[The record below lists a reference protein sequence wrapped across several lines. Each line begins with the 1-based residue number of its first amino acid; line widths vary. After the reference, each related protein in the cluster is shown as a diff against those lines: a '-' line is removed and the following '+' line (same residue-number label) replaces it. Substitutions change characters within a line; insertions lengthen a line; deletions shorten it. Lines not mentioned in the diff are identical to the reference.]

1 MLNLINQILIL
12 LFLKMSNSWIEKYRP
27 KHLKNI
33 IGQNNIIST
42 IKNMI
47 KNNYSITNLLFYGM
61 PGTGKTTTILSLCY
75 ELFGPNNFKNR
86 VLELNASDE
95 RGIGVVRDSI
105 LRFAKTSLSSPDPN
119 YPSPPIKLI
128 ILDEADAMT
137 YDAQSALRKI
147 MEDYL
152 ETTRFCI
159 ICNYIEK
166 IIKPIV
172 SRCMFFNFVPLDNKL
187 IIRHLKKIA
196 EKEKLKLNDEDIEN
210 IYKSYNGDLRQAI
223 SSLQQLKYID
233 DEDLEDEI
241 MEKFNIEFYNNIYK
255 KMQNM
260 DMENK
265 IKYFEN
271 NAFDKNKYRDY
282 LIMKFSDNQK
292 IVKHLIKYNN
302 VFDY

>member
-1 MLNLINQILIL
+1 MLNLIIQILIL
-12 LFLKMSNSWIEKYRP
+12 LFLKMSSSWIEKYRP

-241 MEKFNIEFYNNIYK
+241 MEKFNIEFYDNIYK

-271 NAFDKNKYRDY
+271 NTFDKNKYRDY

>member
-1 MLNLINQILIL
+1 
-12 LFLKMSNSWIEKYRP
+12 MSSSWIEKYRP

-128 ILDEADAMT
+128 ILDEADSMT

-241 MEKFNIEFYNNIYK
+241 MEKFNIEFYDNIYK
-255 KMQNM
+255 KMENM
-260 DMENK
+260 DMESK

>member
-1 MLNLINQILIL
+1 MLNLIIQILIL

-233 DEDLEDEI
+233 VEDLEDEI
-241 MEKFNIEFYNNIYK
+241 MEKFNIEFYDNIYK

>member
-1 MLNLINQILIL
+1 
-12 LFLKMSNSWIEKYRP
+12 MSNSWIEKYRP

-241 MEKFNIEFYNNIYK
+241 MEKFNIEFYDNIYK

>member
-1 MLNLINQILIL
+1 
-12 LFLKMSNSWIEKYRP
+12 MSNSWIEKYRP

-241 MEKFNIEFYNNIYK
+241 MEKFNIEFYDDIYK

-260 DMENK
+260 DIESK

>member
-1 MLNLINQILIL
+1 MLNLIIQILIL

-241 MEKFNIEFYNNIYK
+241 MEKFNIEFYDNIYK

>member
-1 MLNLINQILIL
+1 
-12 LFLKMSNSWIEKYRP
+12 
-27 KHLKNI
+27 
-33 IGQNNIIST
+33 
-42 IKNMI
+42 
-47 KNNYSITNLLFYGM
+47 
-61 PGTGKTTTILSLCY
+61 
-75 ELFGPNNFKNR
+75 
-86 VLELNASDE
+86 
-95 RGIGVVRDSI
+95 
-105 LRFAKTSLSSPDPN
+105 
-119 YPSPPIKLI
+119 
-128 ILDEADAMT
+128 
-137 YDAQSALRKI
+137 
-147 MEDYL
+147 
-152 ETTRFCI
+152 
-159 ICNYIEK
+159 
-166 IIKPIV
+166 
-172 SRCMFFNFVPLDNKL
+172 MFFNFVPLDNKL

-241 MEKFNIEFYNNIYK
+241 MEKFNIEFYDNIYK

>member
-1 MLNLINQILIL
+1 
-12 LFLKMSNSWIEKYRP
+12 MSSSWIEKYRP

-137 YDAQSALRKI
+137 CGAQSALRKI

-241 MEKFNIEFYNNIYK
+241 MEKFNIEFYDNIYK
-255 KMQNM
+255 KMENM
-260 DMENK
+260 DMESK

>member
-1 MLNLINQILIL
+1 MLNLIIQILIL
-12 LFLKMSNSWIEKYRP
+12 LFLKMSSSWIEKYRP

-241 MEKFNIEFYNNIYK
+241 MEKFNIEFYDNIYK

>member
-241 MEKFNIEFYNNIYK
+241 MEKFNIEFYDNIYK

>member
-1 MLNLINQILIL
+1 
-12 LFLKMSNSWIEKYRP
+12 MSNSWIEKYRP

-241 MEKFNIEFYNNIYK
+241 MEKFNIEFYDDIYK
-255 KMQNM
+255 KMQDM
-260 DMENK
+260 DMESK

-292 IVKHLIKYNN
+292 IIKRLLKYNN
-302 VFDY
+302 IFDY

>member
-75 ELFGPNNFKNR
+75 ELFGPINFKNR

-241 MEKFNIEFYNNIYK
+241 MEKFNIEFYDNIYK
-255 KMQNM
+255 KMENM
-260 DMENK
+260 DMESK

>member
-1 MLNLINQILIL
+1 
-12 LFLKMSNSWIEKYRP
+12 MSNSWIEKYRP

-137 YDAQSALRKI
+137 YDAQSVLRKI

-241 MEKFNIEFYNNIYK
+241 MEKFNIEFYDNIYK

>member
-1 MLNLINQILIL
+1 
-12 LFLKMSNSWIEKYRP
+12 MSSSWIEKYRP

-241 MEKFNIEFYNNIYK
+241 MEKFNIEFYDNIYK

-260 DMENK
+260 DMESK

>member
-1 MLNLINQILIL
+1 
-12 LFLKMSNSWIEKYRP
+12 MSSSWIEKYRP

-128 ILDEADAMT
+128 ILDEADAIT

-187 IIRHLKKIA
+187 IIKHLKKIA

-241 MEKFNIEFYNNIYK
+241 TEKFNIEFYDNIYK

-260 DMENK
+260 DMESK

-271 NAFDKNKYRDY
+271 NAFDKNKYKDY
-282 LIMKFSDNQK
+282 LIMKFSNNQK
-292 IVKHLIKYNN
+292 IVKHLLKYNN
-302 VFDY
+302 IFDY

>member
-1 MLNLINQILIL
+1 
-12 LFLKMSNSWIEKYRP
+12 MSNSWIEKYRP

-42 IKNMI
+42 IKNII

-105 LRFAKTSLSSPDPN
+105 LRFSKTSLSSPDPN

-241 MEKFNIEFYNNIYK
+241 MEKFNIEFYDNIYK

>member
-1 MLNLINQILIL
+1 
-12 LFLKMSNSWIEKYRP
+12 MSSSWIEKYRP

-241 MEKFNIEFYNNIYK
+241 MEKFNIEFYDNIYK

>member
-1 MLNLINQILIL
+1 
-12 LFLKMSNSWIEKYRP
+12 MSNSWIEKYRP

-233 DEDLEDEI
+233 VEDLEDEI
-241 MEKFNIEFYNNIYK
+241 MEKFNIEFYDNIYK

>member
-1 MLNLINQILIL
+1 
-12 LFLKMSNSWIEKYRP
+12 MSSSWIEKYRP

-47 KNNYSITNLLFYGM
+47 KHNYSITNLLFYGM

-241 MEKFNIEFYNNIYK
+241 MEKFNIEFYDNIYK

-260 DMENK
+260 DMESK

>member
-1 MLNLINQILIL
+1 
-12 LFLKMSNSWIEKYRP
+12 MSSSWIEKYRP

-187 IIRHLKKIA
+187 IIKHLKKIA

-241 MEKFNIEFYNNIYK
+241 TEKFNIEFYDNIYK

-260 DMENK
+260 DMESK

-271 NAFDKNKYRDY
+271 NAFDKNKYKDY
-282 LIMKFSDNQK
+282 LIMKFSNNQK
-292 IVKHLIKYNN
+292 IVKHLLKYNN
-302 VFDY
+302 NFDY

>member
-1 MLNLINQILIL
+1 
-12 LFLKMSNSWIEKYRP
+12 MSSSWIEKYRP

-241 MEKFNIEFYNNIYK
+241 MEKFNIEFYDNIYK
-255 KMQNM
+255 KMENM
-260 DMENK
+260 DMESK

>member
-1 MLNLINQILIL
+1 
-12 LFLKMSNSWIEKYRP
+12 MSSSWIEKYRP

-187 IIRHLKKIA
+187 IIKHLKKIA

-241 MEKFNIEFYNNIYK
+241 TEKFNIEFYDNIYK

-260 DMENK
+260 DMESK

-271 NAFDKNKYRDY
+271 NAFDKNKYKDY
-282 LIMKFSDNQK
+282 LIMKFSNNQK
-292 IVKHLIKYNN
+292 IVKHLLKYNN
-302 VFDY
+302 IFDY

>member
-1 MLNLINQILIL
+1 
-12 LFLKMSNSWIEKYRP
+12 MSNSWIEKYRP

-241 MEKFNIEFYNNIYK
+241 MEKFNIEFYDNIYK
-255 KMQNM
+255 KMQDM
-260 DMENK
+260 DIESK

-292 IVKHLIKYNN
+292 IIKHLLKYNN
-302 VFDY
+302 IFDY

>member
-1 MLNLINQILIL
+1 
-12 LFLKMSNSWIEKYRP
+12 MSNSWIEKYRP

-187 IIRHLKKIA
+187 IIKHLKKIA

-233 DEDLEDEI
+233 NEDLEDEI
-241 MEKFNIEFYNNIYK
+241 TEKFNIEFYDNIYK

-260 DMENK
+260 NMENK

-271 NAFDKNKYRDY
+271 NAFDKNKYKDY
-282 LIMKFSDNQK
+282 LIMKFSNNQK
-292 IVKHLIKYNN
+292 IVKHLLKYNN
-302 VFDY
+302 IFDY

>member
-1 MLNLINQILIL
+1 
-12 LFLKMSNSWIEKYRP
+12 MSNSWIEKYRP

-75 ELFGPNNFKNR
+75 ELFGPINFKNR

-241 MEKFNIEFYNNIYK
+241 MEKFNIEFYDNIYK

>member
-1 MLNLINQILIL
+1 
-12 LFLKMSNSWIEKYRP
+12 MSNSWIEKYRP

-241 MEKFNIEFYNNIYK
+241 MEKFNIEFYNDIYK

-292 IVKHLIKYNN
+292 IIKHLLKYNN
-302 VFDY
+302 IFDY

>member
-1 MLNLINQILIL
+1 
-12 LFLKMSNSWIEKYRP
+12 MSNSWIEKYRP

-33 IGQNNIIST
+33 IGQNNVIST

-47 KNNYSITNLLFYGM
+47 KNNYSITNLLFCGM

-187 IIRHLKKIA
+187 IIGHLKKIA

-241 MEKFNIEFYNNIYK
+241 MEKFNIEFYDDIYK
-255 KMQNM
+255 KMQDM
-260 DMENK
+260 DIENK

-271 NAFDKNKYRDY
+271 NVFDKNKYRDY

>member
-1 MLNLINQILIL
+1 
-12 LFLKMSNSWIEKYRP
+12 MSNSWIEKYRP

-33 IGQNNIIST
+33 IGQNNVIST

-187 IIRHLKKIA
+187 IIGHLKKIA

-241 MEKFNIEFYNNIYK
+241 MEKFNIEFYDDIYK
-255 KMQNM
+255 KMQDM
-260 DMENK
+260 DIENK

-271 NAFDKNKYRDY
+271 NVFDKNKYRDY
-282 LIMKFSDNQK
+282 LIMKFSK
-292 IVKHLIKYNN
+292 YLIL
-302 VFDY
+302 FSISISCIFL

>member
-1 MLNLINQILIL
+1 MLNLIIQILIL

-75 ELFGPNNFKNR
+75 ELFGPINFKNR

-241 MEKFNIEFYNNIYK
+241 MEKFNIEFYDNIYK

>member
-1 MLNLINQILIL
+1 MLNLIIQILIL
-12 LFLKMSNSWIEKYRP
+12 LFLKMSSSWIEKYRP

-172 SRCMFFNFVPLDNKL
+172 SRCMFFNFIPLDNKL

-233 DEDLEDEI
+233 IEDLEDEI
-241 MEKFNIEFYNNIYK
+241 MEKFNIEFYDNIYK

>member
-1 MLNLINQILIL
+1 
-12 LFLKMSNSWIEKYRP
+12 MSNSWIEKYRP

-187 IIRHLKKIA
+187 IIKHLKKIA

-241 MEKFNIEFYNNIYK
+241 TEKFNIEFYDNIYK

-260 DMENK
+260 NMENK

-271 NAFDKNKYRDY
+271 NAFDKNKYKDY
-282 LIMKFSDNQK
+282 LIMKFSNNQK
-292 IVKHLIKYNN
+292 IVKHLLKYNN
-302 VFDY
+302 IFDY

>member
-1 MLNLINQILIL
+1 
-12 LFLKMSNSWIEKYRP
+12 MSNSWIEKYRP

-241 MEKFNIEFYNNIYK
+241 MEKFNIEFYDNIYK
-255 KMQNM
+255 KMENM
-260 DMENK
+260 DMESK